1 MPRSGAASKTVRGNF
16 HTSGD
21 GLPENDIRDL
31 ADLLASQLY
40 NRMERKVYGLSRQD
54 IAELV
59 TPYVEDLTQEDR
71 ISLAWLIW
79 DLFQEGLKIE
89 RQQRPR

>member
-1 MPRSGAASKTVRGNF
+1 MRGNF

-31 ADLLASQLY
+31 ADLLAAQLY

-59 TPYVEDLTQEDR
+59 APYVEDLALEDQT
-71 ISLAWLIW
+71 SLAWLIW

-89 RQQRPR
+89 MEQRRRR

>member
-1 MPRSGAASKTVRGNF
+1 MRGNF
-16 HTSGD
+16 YTSGD

-31 ADLLASQLY
+31 ADMLAAQLY

-54 IAELV
+54 ITELV
-59 TPYVEDLTQEDR
+59 SPYVEDLAQEDQT
-71 ISLAWLIW
+71 SLAWLIW

-89 RQQRPR
+89 MQQRRRR